1 MKPLIILLTILVP
14 IFGVVI
20 PARGN
25 TYYFSATNGDDSRS
39 PTQAMQVSSPWRSLG
54 KLNQVF
60 AQLQPGDSVLFK
72 RGEVFYGAIVA
83 GQSGVAGK
91 PIVFAAYGQGYDPI
105 ISGFSR
111 LSGWKSG
118 GNGIWQAPCQGC
130 RLRVNM
136 VTIEDTV
143 QPMGRFPNSGYSKIQ
158 GHTAN
163 TSITDAN
170 LAGGPD
176 WTGADVVIRKNRF
189 ILDRSTIISQQ
200 GSTLNYKGG
209 SFYPATDKFGYFVQN
224 DIRTLDQP
232 GEWYYDPKSRIMN
245 IYFGSGQPAPDIM
258 ASSVDTLVS
267 IRNKQYLMFKGLT
280 FLGSNGNAFFLSD
293 AANITISFCRILYSA
308 SDGVCAI
315 RSTNLTLANLSID
328 HSDDDGISII
338 GTGSLVTDC
347 TVRHSGNV
355 PGMGNP
361 EHSYFGINIGGGSN
375 NTVQYNTVD
384 TSGYVGIFFL
394 GGPNIIKNNAV
405 DYFCYIKDDGG
416 GLYTWS
422 GDIDSATPRKTGIV
436 TGNVVLNGITATSGT
451 DSAGAGI
458 ADGIYLDENTG
469 QIEVSY
475 NTVAHCTSGIFVQ
488 DSHEAVVKNNTL
500 YDNGAQLE
508 IRHALAKGT
517 LRNNDISFNTAVAA
531 KTSQTVLLMS
541 SGLPGDLGSFANLHD
556 NYYGQVAGSG
566 PLFRTSRRQDNRSVQ
581 DKGALGDFQA
591 RYGKETNSVVA
602 PPAAA
607 IRFEYNAS
615 KNVKVVALDRTYAD
629 AAGKTYQGSLKL
641 APYTSV
647 VLMPK

>member
-1 MKPLIILLTILVP
+1 
-14 IFGVVI
+14 
-20 PARGN
+20 
-25 TYYFSATNGDDSRS
+25 
-39 PTQAMQVSSPWRSLG
+39 
-54 KLNQVF
+54 
-60 AQLQPGDSVLFK
+60 
-72 RGEVFYGAIVA
+72 
-83 GQSGVAGK
+83 
-91 PIVFAAYGQGYDPI
+91 
-105 ISGFSR
+105 
-111 LSGWKSG
+111 
-118 GNGIWQAPCQGC
+118 
-130 RLRVNM
+130 M
-136 VTIEDTV
+136 VTIQDTV
-143 QPMGRFPNSGYSKIQ
+143 QPMGRFPNSGYSTIQ

-163 TSITDAN
+163 TSITDAH

-189 ILDRSTIISQQ
+189 IVDRSTIVSQQ
-200 GSTLNYKGG
+200 NSTLNYKGG
-209 SFYPATDKFGYFVQN
+209 SFYPATDKFGYFIQN

-232 GEWYYDPKSRIMN
+232 GEWYYDPKSHTMN

-267 IRNKQYLMFKGLT
+267 IRNKQYLVFKGLT

-293 AANITISFCRILYSA
+293 AANITLSFCRILFS
-308 SDGVCAI
+308 SLDGVCAI

-328 HSDDDGISII
+328 HSDDDGVSII
-338 GTGSLVTDC
+338 GTGSMVTDC

-394 GGPNIIKNNAV
+394 GGPNMIKNNTV

-422 GDIDSATPRKTGIV
+422 GDIDSATTRKTGIV
-436 TGNVVLNGITATSGT
+436 TGNVVLNGITAASGT
-451 DSAGAGI
+451 DNAGAGI

-517 LRNNDISFNTAVAA
+517 LRNNEISFNTAVAA
-531 KTSQTVLLMS
+531 KTNQTVLLIS
-541 SGLPGDLGSFANLHD
+541 SGLPGDLGTFANLHD

-615 KNVKVVALDRTYAD
+615 KNAKVVTLDRSYAD
-629 AAGKTYQGSLKL
+629 ASGKTYQGSLTL

>member
-1 MKPLIILLTILVP
+1 MKTLQLFLTILMP
-14 IFGVVI
+14 IFWGVNS
-20 PARGN
+20 ARGN
-25 TYYFSATNGDDSRS
+25 TYYFSSTNGDDSRTS
-39 PTQAMQVSSPWRSLG
+39 TQAMQASSPWRTLG

-60 AQLQPGDSVLFK
+60 GQLQPGDSVLFK
-72 RGEVFYGAIVA
+72 RGEVFYGSIVA
-83 GQSGVAGK
+83 GQSGVAGR

-105 ISGFSR
+105 ISGFAR
-111 LSGWKSG
+111 LGGWKSG

-130 RLRVNM
+130 GLRVNM

-143 QPMGRFPNSGYSKIQ
+143 QPMGRFPNSGYSTIQ
-158 GHTAN
+158 THTAN
-163 TSITDAN
+163 TSISDPN

-209 SFYPATDKFGYFVQN
+209 SFYPATDKFGYFIQN

-232 GEWYYDPKSRIMN
+232 GEWYYDPKSKIMS
-245 IYFGSGQPAPDIM
+245 IYFGSGQPAPDVL

-267 IRNKQYLMFKGLT
+267 IRGKQYLVFKGLT
-280 FLGSNGNAFFLSD
+280 FSGSNGNAFFLSD
-293 AANITISFCRILYSA
+293 AANITVSFCRILFS
-308 SDGVCAI
+308 SQDGVCAI
-315 RSTNLTLANLSID
+315 RSSNLTLDHLSID

-394 GGPNIIKNNAV
+394 GGPNTIKNNTV

-436 TGNVVLNGITATSGT
+436 TGNIVLNGITATAGT
-451 DSAGAGI
+451 DGHVGI

-488 DSHEAVVKNNTL
+488 DSHEAEVKNNTL
-500 YDNGAQLE
+500 YDNGAQIE
-508 IRHALAKGT
+508 IRHALTKGT

-531 KTSQTVLLMS
+531 KNNQTVLLMS
-541 SGLPGDLGSFANLHD
+541 SGVSGDLSSFANLHD
-556 NYYGQVAGSG
+556 NYYGQAAGSG
-566 PLFRTSRRQDNRSVQ
+566 PFFRTSRRQDNQSVQ
-581 DKGALGDFQA
+581 DKGALSDFQA
-591 RYGKETNSVVA
+591 RYGKEVNSVVA
-602 PPAAA
+602 SPAAA

-615 KNVKVVALDRTYAD
+615 KNVKVVTLDRTYTD
-629 AAGKTYQGSLKL
+629 AAGKTYQGSLQL

-647 VLMPK
+647 ILMPK